1 MCAHGVFPSFLENN
15 LLKVDKIQ
23 GWLFLRQ
30 EKTWK
35 DSKRRFSIYCS
46 WVLSS
51 MNCLQLPFIRVEE
64 AVSWTQLFWETIK
77 MISSLIL
84 LRSLSVYL
92 LKQLFF
98 SISVNSGF
106 RNIYLA
112 ASQLGKYLP
121 IIHLDF
127 KE

>member
-1 MCAHGVFPSFLENN
+1 MCTHGVFPSFLENN

-64 AVSWTQLFWETIK
+64 AVSWTQLFWETDK

>member
-15 LLKVDKIQ
+15 LFKVDKIQ

-51 MNCLQLPFIRVEE
+51 MNCLQLPFIHVEE
-64 AVSWTQLFWETIK
+64 AVSWTQRFWETIK
-77 MISSLIL
+77 MISYLIL
-84 LRSLSVYL
+84 LRSLSVYI
-92 LKQLFF
+92 LKQLLF

-106 RNIYLA
+106 RNTYLA

>member
-1 MCAHGVFPSFLENN
+1 MCELGVFPIFSENDV
-15 LLKVDKIQ
+15 LKVDKI
-23 GWLFLRQ
+23 LELTFLRQ

-51 MNCLQLPFIRVEE
+51 MNCLQLPFIHVEE
-64 AVSWTQLFWETIK
+64 TVSWTQRFWETIK

-84 LRSLSVYL
+84 LRSLSVYI

-106 RNIYLA
+106 RNTYLA